1 MRTRCAVSV
10 LVLAMAAGLTGCFST
25 TRLVQKTQAPDVY
38 RTATVE
44 QLEKEV
50 GDRDAAI
57 KTLNAQVLITASVG
71 GGSTGKVTEY
81 TSFKGY
87 IFVQKPDELRVIMQL
102 PVIGSR
108 AMDMVSDG
116 KTFTLVHATAGHGDV
131 WMQGSNTVTQ
141 PSKNALQNLRPPVFL
156 DSLLLHSARP
166 DEYVTLTESTRVAQ
180 PETKHHD
187 AIVEPDYDLGFSK
200 IKAGPNSGRIL
211 QLERVIHISRTSMLP
226 FQQDIYDESGKLV
239 TQATYANY
247 QAYGDQQFPALIT
260 IARPVDEYSLKIDVT
275 KLTLNETF
283 DSDQFELKV
292 PEGVKVQKME

>member
-1 MRTRCAVSV
+1 
-10 LVLAMAAGLTGCFST
+10 VLAMAAGLTGCFST

>member
-141 PSKNALQNLRPPVFL
+141 PSKNALQNLRRPVFL

-200 IKAGPNSGRIL
+200 IKAGSNSGRIL